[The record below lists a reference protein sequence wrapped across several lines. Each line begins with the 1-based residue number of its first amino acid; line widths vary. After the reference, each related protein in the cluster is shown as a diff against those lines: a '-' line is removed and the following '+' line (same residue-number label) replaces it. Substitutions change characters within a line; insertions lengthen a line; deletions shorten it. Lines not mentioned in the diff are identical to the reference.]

1 MKTIEDLR
9 AALFETLQAVKGGQ
23 LEIDRAKAVGDLA
36 QTIINTAKV
45 EADYARATGA
55 DVRSG
60 FITSPAAQRLTG
72 TGPKIPSL
80 ASQMEAAGRS
90 KA

>member
-45 EADYARATGA
+45 EADYY
-55 DVRSG
+55 
-60 FITSPAAQRLTG
+60 
-72 TGPKIPSL
+72 
-80 ASQMEAAGRS
+80 S
-90 KA
+90 KEYCL

>member
-60 FITSPAAQRLTG
+60 FIPSPSTPRQTG
-72 TGPKIPSL
+72 QSPSIPSI
-80 ASQMEAAGRS
+80 ATQIAAAGRS

>member
-9 AALFETLQAVKGGQ
+9 ASLFETLQAVKGGQ

-60 FITSPAAQRLTG
+60 FIPAPAAQRLAG
-72 TGPKIPSL
+72 AGPKIQSL

>member
-9 AALFETLQAVKGGQ
+9 AALFETLQSVKGGQ

-36 QTIINTAKV
+36 QTIINTAMV

-55 DVRSG
+55 DVRIG

-72 TGPKIPSL
+72 AGPKIPSL
-80 ASQMEAAGRS
+80 ASQMESAGRS